1 MPELRWA
8 LVGLGVLFLL
18 GLGLWEWRRSGRRH
32 AANALTESAVISE
45 PVERVR
51 RLEPSIDGHVGH
63 AGYDPDHSLE
73 VPTIHPGD
81 PVLIGV
87 ATESA
92 VDIPTAARFEV
103 REPPPPSTI
112 SSAVPLPVQHMPAAA
127 IQWPPQHSEHVLSL
141 RLVGAQGA
149 PLPGRALRI
158 ALEAAGLV
166 HGPQSIFHL
175 ATDDGE
181 VLVSA
186 ANLVRPGNF
195 DPAVMDTQEF
205 RGLNL
210 FSVLPGALPPVRML
224 EELVAVARGLAH
236 RLSAIVQDES
246 GADLDG
252 MRLSQMRRSLPEES
266 KPGDGTVP

>member
-1 MPELRWA
+1 M
-8 LVGLGVLFLL
+8 VGLGVLFLL

-32 AANALTESAVISE
+32 AAGTLPEAAVSAE
-45 PVERVR
+45 PRDRAR
-51 RLEPSIDGHVGH
+51 RLEPSIDGHLGH
-63 AGYDPDHSLE
+63 AGSDPDNSLE

-87 ATESA
+87 ANETA
-92 VDIPTAARFEV
+92 VDIPAAARFEM
-103 REPPPPSTI
+103 RPEPAPSTI
-112 SSAVPLPVQHMPAAA
+112 ASAVPLPVHTLPAAT
-127 IQWPPQHSEHVLSL
+127 IQWPPTHSERVLSL

-149 PLPGRALRI
+149 LLPGRALRI
-158 ALEAAGLV
+158 ALEGAGLV
-166 HGPQSIFHL
+166 HGPQQIFHL
-175 ATDDGE
+175 VTADGA

-195 DPAVMDTQEF
+195 DPALMDTQEF

-210 FSVLPGALPPVRML
+210 FSVLPGALPAVRML

-252 MRLSQMRRSLPEES
+252 MRLSQVRRSLPEEPGS
-266 KPGDGTVP
+266 AGDGTVP

>member
-8 LVGLGVLFLL
+8 LVGLGLLFLL

-32 AANALTESAVISE
+32 AARGSPESAVITE
-45 PVERVR
+45 PVERAR
-51 RLEPSIDGHVGH
+51 RIEPSIDGHVGH
-63 AGYDPDHSLE
+63 VGSDPDNSLE

-87 ATESA
+87 ANETA
-92 VDIPTAARFEV
+92 VDIPTAARFEM
-103 REPPPPSTI
+103 RAEPAPSSIPT
-112 SSAVPLPVQHMPAAA
+112 AVPLPVQIVPAAP
-127 IQWPPQHSEHVLSL
+127 IQWPPQHSERVLSL

-166 HGPQSIFHL
+166 HGPQQIFHL
-175 ATDDGE
+175 VTDEGE

-186 ANLVRPGNF
+186 ANLVRPGSF
-195 DPAVMDTQEF
+195 DPAIMDAQEF

-210 FSVLPGALPPVRML
+210 FSVLPGALSSVRML

-236 RLSAIVQDES
+236 RLSGIVLDES

-252 MRLSQMRRSLPEES
+252 MRLSQMRLSLPDDS
-266 KPGDGTVP
+266 GSGDGSAP

>member
-32 AANALTESAVISE
+32 AAKAPPESAVIIESHD
-45 PVERVR
+45 RAR
-51 RLEPSIDGHVGH
+51 RIEPSIDGHVGH
-63 AGYDPDHSLE
+63 AGFDPDDSLE

-87 ATESA
+87 ANESA
-92 VDIPTAARFEV
+92 VDIPAAARFEA
-103 REPPPPSTI
+103 RAEPAPSAI
-112 SSAVPLPVQHMPAAA
+112 PVAVPLPVQRVPAA
-127 IQWPPQHSEHVLSL
+127 IQWPPRHSERVLSL

-149 PLPGRALRI
+149 LLPGRALRI
-158 ALEAAGLV
+158 ALEGAGLE
-166 HGPQSIFHL
+166 HGPQQIFHL
-175 ATDDGE
+175 VTDDGA

-195 DPAVMDTQEF
+195 DPALMDTQEF

-210 FSVLPGALPPVRML
+210 FTVLPGALPAVRML
-224 EELVAVARGLAH
+224 EELVGVARSLAH
-236 RLSAIVQDES
+236 RLSAVVQDES

-252 MRLSQMRRSLPEES
+252 MRLSQMRRGLPDES
-266 KPGDGTVP
+266 SPGDGSVP